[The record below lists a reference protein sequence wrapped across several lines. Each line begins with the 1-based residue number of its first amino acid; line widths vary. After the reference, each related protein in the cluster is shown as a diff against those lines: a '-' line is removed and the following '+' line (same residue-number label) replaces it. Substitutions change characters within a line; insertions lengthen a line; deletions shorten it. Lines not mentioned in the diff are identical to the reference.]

1 MVELFDEIRQKFL
14 KIMINIFIPVMI

>member
-14 KIMINIFIPVMI
+14 KIMINIFIPIMI